1 MHSDHEKRRTDMALF
16 KNIKERLVTTH
27 INQPNFDEVEK
38 QMFPLLRRKSDSR
51 IFEKEIKTENIIVKE
66 EVENLKEDVKR
77 KETILKMKL
86 EQLKKEY
93 NSYVAE
99 MEVSMLMKDSKI
111 EELTKQNLILQD
123 KISSLEQTILL
134 QREVNKKLKQN
145 IVEQTEVYMQELK
158 DKTEVI
164 KQQEKEFS
172 KTVARA
178 VHDLK
183 NPLTSVKSTAEALSE
198 YDDLDEEKRILI
210 NLIISGAEDLSK
222 MIEDILLSN
231 KIVHNAYAVE
241 KKQLNISKLIEEL
254 VQQTKVYANRTGK
267 EISADIEKDLI
278 VNADELKIKRAIGN
292 LISNGLKYGK
302 RCVKISAKSFKNKVE
317 IEISDDGEGF
327 DREVKEKVFS
337 NKEMSTTDLI
347 NGNGFGLTNAKR
359 IIELHGGQISLLSCE
374 KGTTFKI
381 ILPNE

>member
-1 MHSDHEKRRTDMALF
+1 MAPF
-16 KNIKERLVTTH
+16 KNIKERLVSTH
-27 INQPNFDEVEK
+27 INQPNFDQAEK
-38 QMFPLLRRKSDSR
+38 QMFPLLRRKSDSK

-99 MEVSMLMKDSKI
+99 MEVSMLMKDSRI

-145 IVEQTEVYMQELK
+145 IAEQTEVYMQELK

-198 YDDLDEEKRILI
+198 YEDLDEEKKILI

-222 MIEDILLSN
+222 MIEDILVSN

-241 KKQLNISKLIEEL
+241 KKQLNFSKLIEEM
-254 VQQTKVYANRTGK
+254 VEQTKIYANRTGK
-267 EISADIEKDLI
+267 EISADIESDLI

-292 LISNGLKYGK
+292 LISNGLKYG
-302 RCVKISAKSFKNKVE
+302 RHCVKISAKQFKNKVE

-327 DREVKEKVFS
+327 NKEVKEKVFS

-359 IIELHGGQISLLSCE
+359 IIELHAGQISLLPSE

-381 ILPNE
+381 ILPKE

>member
-1 MHSDHEKRRTDMALF
+1 MHSDHEKRRTDMAPF
-16 KNIKERLVTTH
+16 KNIKERLVSTH

-99 MEVSMLMKDSKI
+99 MEVSMLIKDSKI

-145 IVEQTEVYMQELK
+145 IAEQTEVYMQELK
-158 DKTEVI
+158 DKMEII

-172 KTVARA
+172 KTIARA

-198 YDDLDEEKRILI
+198 YEDLDEEKKILI

-222 MIEDILLSN
+222 MIEDILIST
-231 KIVHNAYAVE
+231 KIAHNAYTVE
-241 KKQLNISKLIEEL
+241 KKQLNISKLIEEM
-254 VQQTKVYANRTGK
+254 VEQTRIYVNRTGK

-359 IIELHGGQISLLSCE
+359 IIELHGGQISVLSCE

>member
-1 MHSDHEKRRTDMALF
+1 MHSDHEKRRTDMAPF
-16 KNIKERLVTTH
+16 KNIKERLVFTH

-66 EVENLKEDVKR
+66 EVENIKEDVKR

-99 MEVSMLMKDSKI
+99 MEVNMLMKDSKI

-145 IVEQTEVYMQELK
+145 IAEQTEIYMQELK

-172 KTVARA
+172 KTIARV

-183 NPLTSVKSTAEALSE
+183 NPLTSVKSTAEALLE
-198 YDDLDEEKRILI
+198 YEDLDEEKKILI

-222 MIEDILLSN
+222 MIEEILVSN

-241 KKQLNISKLIEEL
+241 KKQLNISKIIEEL
-254 VQQTKVYANRTGK
+254 VQQTKIYAERTGK